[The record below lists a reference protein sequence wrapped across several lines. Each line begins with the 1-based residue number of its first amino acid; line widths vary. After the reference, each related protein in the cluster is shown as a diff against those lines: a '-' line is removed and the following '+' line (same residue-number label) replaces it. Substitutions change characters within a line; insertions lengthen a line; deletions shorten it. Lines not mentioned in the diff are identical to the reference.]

1 MIRSGMTK
9 RLRRWRGNL
18 NVNLVSRW
26 RDKILISSLKETFKS
41 NVWSDLNAM
50 KKCTT
55 FIKQAKTIRI
65 QYEEEQGLGTL
76 NMLPFDDSKGC
87 KQWRDLTTFAKD
99 ILKFLERYNL
109 FQAEFIWS
117 SKSCPKVSV
126 SFQFWHSFVNW
137 PYLKL

>member
-26 RDKILISSLKETFKS
+26 WDKILISSLKETFKS

-50 KKCTT
+50 KKCPT

-76 NMLPFDDSKGC
+76 NSC
-87 KQWRDLTTFAKD
+87 YHLT
-99 ILKFLERYNL
+99 ILKVANNEETSQHLQRTS
-109 FQAEFIWS
+109 WS
-117 SKSCPKVSV
+117 FYKGIICFKLSSFGPPKVVPKSV
-126 SFQFWHSFVNW
+126 FHSSFDTLW
-137 PYLKL
+137 